1 MTAFAHSPSAFHP
14 PDLTLPMAE
23 AAAVSD
29 AYASANT
36 ILEYGSGGSTIIAA
50 EMVGKTIFSVES
62 DVNWVSGFHA
72 WFAANKP
79 KATVHLHV
87 VDIGATADWGAPVN
101 QRGWR
106 RYHHYPIS
114 VWDRDDFAHPD
125 VVLIDGRFRMACF
138 LTTLYRITRP
148 VTVLFDDYRNR
159 AAYHRV
165 ESLVQPSMLIGR
177 MARFDLV
184 PRRFAPEN
192 MAMFVDAFSRPA

>member
-1 MTAFAHSPSAFHP
+1 MTAFASSPSAHHP
-14 PDLTLPMAE
+14 PDLTLPSAE
-23 AAAVSD
+23 AAAVAE
-29 AYASANT
+29 AYASANI
-36 ILEYGSGGSTIIAA
+36 ILEYGSGGSTVIAA
-50 EMVGKTIFSVES
+50 EMDGKTIFSVES
-62 DVNWVSGFHA
+62 DASWVAGFQS

-87 VDIGATADWGAPVN
+87 VDIGQTAEWGAPVS

-114 VWDRDDFAHPD
+114 VWDRDDFVHPD
-125 VVLIDGRFRMACF
+125 VVLIDGRFRLACF

-148 VTVLFDDYRNR
+148 ITVLFDDYRNR
-159 AAYHRV
+159 PVYHRV
-165 ESLVQPSMLIGR
+165 ETLVQPSTLIGR

-184 PRRFAPEN
+184 PRTLAPEN